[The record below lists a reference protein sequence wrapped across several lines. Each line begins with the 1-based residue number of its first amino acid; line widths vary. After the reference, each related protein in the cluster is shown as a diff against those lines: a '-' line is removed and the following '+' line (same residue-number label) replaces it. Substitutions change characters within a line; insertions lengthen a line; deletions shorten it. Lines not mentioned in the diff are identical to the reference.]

1 MLGDRSDTFYGARL
15 VADAR
20 LHLGAIMN
28 GQYSEPFFV
37 TMCKIMSQDVYL
49 GYTTFTGKEVK
60 LSGIK
65 DFLYSS
71 LYGLGLKPATINIF
85 LSNCSKAAINDKT
98 QTQYSMR
105 FIKWLQAQDPIF
117 AFPQELFE
125 YKRLRYWVACKYK
138 RRKSEMWLRL
148 GLLLSIYNQ
157 KPHLLQDIGVNRKY
171 PDVVQCAEEND
182 ISEVSK
188 KLRPIELY
196 KNPTVDQVRKL
207 AEKLD
212 ERLDRRKKRVLIANL
227 IELYRLGEQE
237 DDSEAAGDN

>member
-1 MLGDRSDTFYGARL
+1 MLGDKNDTFYGARL

-37 TMCKIMSQDVYL
+37 TMCKIMSHEVYL
-49 GYTTFTGKEVK
+49 GYTTFTGQEIK
-60 LSGIK
+60 LKGIK

-71 LYGLGLKPATINIF
+71 LYGLGLKVGTINIF
-85 LSNCSKAAINDKT
+85 LANCSKAAVNDKT

-125 YKRLRYWVACKYK
+125 YKRLKYWVVCKYK

-157 KPHLLQDIGVNRKY
+157 KPHLLQDIGAGRKY

-188 KLRPIELY
+188 KFKPIELY
-196 KNPTVDQVRKL
+196 KNPTLTQVRKL
-207 AEKLD
+207 AENLNQ
-212 ERLDRRKKRVLIANL
+212 RLDNVEKRVLIATL
-227 IELYRLGEQE
+227 IELYKLGQQNN
-237 DDSEAAGDN
+237 DGSAVCND